1 MSNVMRHKL
10 ATIPAITL
18 ALIVGHSRAI
28 AQDSE
33 WLVFS
38 SNVIT
43 PMPIAYQTEDW
54 SDYKKAEGM
63 AFRGYTFEYPKRWA
77 FTGYSV
83 FEDEKGRKVA
93 EIAPGVI
100 ALAKNQ
106 HCFES
111 AGQRAHRYK
120 TFRFGAVKGRVIVGD
135 TTFDDSPE
143 NFRVYSYCI
152 EQDRYAF
159 TVMFLE
165 RKLGPSLAATFRK
178 IIRSFQFA
186 PNDA

>member
-1 MSNVMRHKL
+1 MPSMGGDNWV
-10 ATIPAITL
+10 T
-18 ALIVGHSRAI
+18 
-28 AQDSE
+28 
-33 WLVFS
+33 FS
-38 SNVIT
+38 SDAINPKPVVWLTDDWDNYSISKAT
-43 PMPIAYQTEDW
+43 P
-54 SDYKKAEGM
+54 
-63 AFRGYTFEYPKRWA
+63 FRRYSFNYPSGWT

-83 FEDEKGRKVA
+83 FKDAKKRKVA

-100 ALAKNQ
+100 ALAKDQ

-111 AGQRAHRYK
+111 AGQRAPRYK

-159 TVMFLE
+159 TFMFLE
-165 RKLGPSLAATFRK
+165 RKSEPSLAATFRK